1 MKYKKPRIQIYC
13 DGADV
18 STMIKYNS
26 HNYIKGFTTN
36 PSLLKNSGVK
46 NFKDFAKKVL
56 TKINTKP
63 VSLEVFSDSINEMAI
78 QAKKINFLGKNVYV
92 KIPITNSAGKTT
104 IPLIKKL
111 LEKNMKINVTAV
123 FTIEQILLLKKYLN
137 NISSG
142 KLIISIFAGRIAD
155 TGVDPSIV
163 IRKSVKLFKK
173 NKNFKVLWA
182 STREILNI
190 LQANEAGCHIITIPI
205 NLLGKLNLI
214 GKNLKNYSLET
225 VKDFYLDAKKLNFRI

>member
-1 MKYKKPRIQIYC
+1 MKYKKLRIQIYC

-56 TKINTKP
+56 TKINIKP

-78 QAKKINFLGKNVYV
+78 QAKKINFLGKNVFV

-123 FTIEQILLLKKYLN
+123 FTMEQILLLKKYLN

-155 TGVDPSIV
+155 SGVDPSIV

-173 NKNFKVLWA
+173 NKNFKILWA

-214 GKNLKNYSLET
+214 GKNLKDYSLET